1 MMKPKPQPG
10 SDALE
15 LARLRQE
22 VERLK
27 RKVEELTGE
36 RGNSPAVRKSDL
48 ATPV

>member
-1 MMKPKPQPG
+1 MKPKPPG
-10 SDALE
+10 SDANE

-36 RGNSPAVRKSDL
+36 RGNNPAVRKSDL